1 MGLPEIFI
9 AFETAAVSAV
19 SRSAR
24 GAVALVLSDDTPRSP
39 VTATYQSLADV
50 PADVFTEEN
59 YRLLDLAFRAAP
71 AKVHVV
77 RLQAEEEQAVYDAL
91 NMERLGVGR
100 VYMDRMSGKDTH
112 RPQLGKRMEFVRK
125 GTRWRRCPSAAL
137 QKYTG
142 PAKRQVFFY
151 AKFGTPWRN
160 RDTSMRQDFRL
171 H

>member
-1 MGLPEIFI
+1 MKKQRLEDEAWIRPGER
-9 AFETAAVSAV
+9 T
-19 SRSAR
+19 
-24 GAVALVLSDDTPRSP
+24 GAEHP
-39 VTATYQSLADV
+39 VTAVL
-50 PADVFTEEN
+50 
-59 YRLLDLAFRAAP
+59 
-71 AKVHVV
+71 
-77 RLQAEEEQAVYDAL
+77 
-91 NMERLGVGR
+91 MERLGVGR

-160 RDTSMRQDFRL
+160 RDTSMRQDYRL